1 MLPDNNKLDVQEI
14 MNKMDESP
22 KMNIVSTFAD
32 EVKSLTNAKKCLK
45 IVISNFS
52 VFEQVDSSID
62 IVRGFDWQS
71 EIPDN
76 STFDLILGDFPLG
89 MNRVDFQFGN
99 KKLKTRRNW
108 AALLSS
114 LKFLKSDGIAIFLV
128 EPLAFSSSEGIK
140 IEESLNS
147 EGYFVNAILNAPE
160 GLLKPETAIMPVFVI
175 ISTNVA
181 KSIFVA
187 ELLNENQSRQIA
199 NNYLSSSVAGGDLKN
214 GMLIPEKS
222 FHSFNR
228 IKIKQQI
235 ERLETQY
242 KEYEEYNLGE
252 LAVEINYV
260 KSGETLKEKP
270 NAIYIPKIGNSPVV
284 SKLSNTKIKHHNYFQ
299 VVLNE
304 KVINEYVS
312 AYFKSN
318 IGRLVLDSLV
328 SGAFIPHLNKRE
340 LEQALIAIPSLEDQM
355 KIIGTQNKLFNLKQ
369 SIDVFD
375 SELALNPTSS
385 STILNRLDGM
395 LEAIGWLSEIDK
407 ILNVIRQGES
417 KNIEFKETLSLDV
430 RKNTK
435 EKYIELSVLKTV
447 TAFLNTDG
455 GTLLVGVNDNGEIT
469 GLDDEIDKFHKSLD
483 KFLLHFKNLIK
494 AQVGEGFYPLIDY
507 RVVQVSNKSILLVE
521 CDKSRSECFLGGKDF
536 YVRTNPATDKL
547 EGAELIEYIKNHFV

>member
-1 MLPDNNKLDVQEI
+1 MLDAQKI

-22 KMNIVSTFAD
+22 KMSIVSAFAD

-52 VFEQVDSSID
+52 VFELVDSSID
-62 IVRGFDWQS
+62 IARGFDWQS
-71 EIPDN
+71 KIPDN

-89 MNRVDFQFGN
+89 MNRVDFQFGS

-128 EPLAFSSSEGIK
+128 EPIAFSSSEGIK
-140 IEESLNS
+140 LEESLNS

-160 GLLKPETAIMPVFVI
+160 GLLKPETSITPVFVI

-187 ELLNENQSRQIA
+187 ALLNENQSRQIA
-199 NNYLSSSVAGGDLKN
+199 NNYLSSSVVGGDLNN

-222 FHSFNR
+222 FHSFSR

-260 KSGETLKEKP
+260 KSGETLKKKP

-284 SKLSNTKIKHHNYFQ
+284 NKLSDTKIKHHNYFQ

-312 AYFKSN
+312 AFFKSN
-318 IGRLVLDSLV
+318 IGRLVLNSLV
-328 SGAFIPHLNKRE
+328 SGTFIPHLNKRE

-355 KIIGTQNKLFNLKQ
+355 KIIGTQNKLFELKQ

-375 SELALNPTSS
+375 SELALNPISS
-385 STILNRLDGM
+385 STILNQLDGM
-395 LEAIGWLSEIDK
+395 LEAIGGLSEIDK
-407 ILNVIRQGES
+407 ILNIIRQGES

-447 TAFLNTDG
+447 AAFLNTDG

-469 GLDDEIDKFHKSLD
+469 GLDDEIDKFHKSYD

-521 CDKSRSECFLGGKDF
+521 CDKSKSECFLGGKDF

-547 EGAELIEYIKNHFV
+547 EGAELVEYIKNHFA